1 MKIFFD
7 TNILVYS
14 YDNSDELK
22 HINAF
27 NLISNS
33 IFKESIVISSQVV
46 NEFIVIMTTKVKH
59 PITIDEAAKFI
70 TKFKINFEIRETQ
83 MEDIE
88 KTILLHKNHKFS
100 YWDSLIIATAINV
113 GAEILYSEDLQH
125 GRIIN
130 NLKIINPFQ
139 KESHQK

>member
-1 MKIFFD
+1 LKIFFD

-14 YDNSDELK
+14 YDNSDEAK

-59 PITIDEAAKFI
+59 PITIDEAEKFI
-70 TKFKINFEIRETQ
+70 TKFKINFEIRETR

-88 KTILLHKNHKFS
+88 KAIGLHKNQKFS
-100 YWDSLIIATAINV
+100 YWDSLIIAAAINA

-130 NLKIINPFQ
+130 KLKIINPFQ
-139 KESHQK
+139 K

>member
-14 YDNSDELK
+14 YDNSDEVK

-46 NEFIVIMTTKVKH
+46 NEFIVIMTTKFKH

-88 KTILLHKNHKFS
+88 KAILLHKNHKFS

-139 KESHQK
+139 EESHQK

>member
-1 MKIFFD
+1 
-7 TNILVYS
+7 
-14 YDNSDELK
+14 
-22 HINAF
+22 
-27 NLISNS
+27 
-33 IFKESIVISSQVV
+33 
-46 NEFIVIMTTKVKH
+46 
-59 PITIDEAAKFI
+59 
-70 TKFKINFEIRETQ
+70 

-88 KTILLHKNHKFS
+88 NAILLHKNHKFS

-139 KESHQK
+139 KESYQK